1 MARKSRD
8 RGAEMAAITAA
19 AGRLLAGTPLRS
31 TSGKLTTTELITE
44 SGLRRDV
51 VYEHDSLVEDFQA
64 RVKAQNSTPTAMQE
78 LTDNYET
85 VRKERD
91 KVKAELTAEQNTNGI
106 LRKIVAELSLEI
118 DQAKE
123 ELSASQNITHMAD
136 HARRSAAPRP

>member
-78 LTDNYET
+78 LTDKYET

>member
-1 MARKSRD
+1 
-8 RGAEMAAITAA
+8 MAAITAA

>member
-1 MARKSRD
+1 M
-8 RGAEMAAITAA
+8 TAA
-19 AGRLLAGTPLRS
+19 TRWLRSPPRPDGTPLRS

-44 SGLRRDV
+44 SGLRRDI
-51 VYEHDSLVEDFQA
+51 VYEHDGLVEDFQA

-78 LTDNYET
+78 LTDKYET

-91 KVKAELTAEQNTNGI
+91 KVKSELTAEQNTNGI
-106 LRKIVAELSLEI
+106 LRKIFAELSLEI

>member
-51 VYEHDSLVEDFQA
+51 VYEHDSLVEDF
-64 RVKAQNSTPTAMQE
+64 
-78 LTDNYET
+78 
-85 VRKERD
+85 
-91 KVKAELTAEQNTNGI
+91 
-106 LRKIVAELSLEI
+106 
-118 DQAKE
+118 
-123 ELSASQNITHMAD
+123 
-136 HARRSAAPRP
+136 

>member
-1 MARKSRD
+1 
-8 RGAEMAAITAA
+8 
-19 AGRLLAGTPLRS
+19 
-31 TSGKLTTTELITE
+31 
-44 SGLRRDV
+44 
-51 VYEHDSLVEDFQA
+51 
-64 RVKAQNSTPTAMQE
+64 MQE

>member
-19 AGRLLAGTPLRS
+19 AGRLLAG

-136 HARRSAAPRP
+136 HACRSAAPRP

>member
-19 AGRLLAGTPLRS
+19 AGRLLAG

-78 LTDNYET
+78 LTDKYET

-136 HARRSAAPRP
+136 HACRSAAPRP